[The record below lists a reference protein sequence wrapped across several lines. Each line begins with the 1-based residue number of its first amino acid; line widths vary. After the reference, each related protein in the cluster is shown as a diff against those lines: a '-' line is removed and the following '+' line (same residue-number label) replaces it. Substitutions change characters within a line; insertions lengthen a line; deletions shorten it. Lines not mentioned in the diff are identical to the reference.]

1 MSLRSRLPVVLL
13 ALVALALGAVIVM
26 RVSAGADPAP
36 RNTDPIVIHPS
47 TSRPTHQPTKK
58 PTSTVTQIAPPPRN
72 IDDDGHHQRGK
83 GKGGGSSS
91 GGDSGSGGGDD

>member
-1 MSLRSRLPVVLL
+1 MTLRSRVAMVVL

-36 RNTDPIVIHPS
+36 QNTDPIVIRTP
-47 TSRPTHQPTKK
+47 TSQPTHQPTKK
-58 PTSTVTQIAPPPRN
+58 PSSGVTQVAPPPRD

-83 GKGGGSSS
+83 GG
-91 GGDSGSGGGDD
+91 GGDSGKGSGGDD